1 MPCILAMEQ
10 KFKKIKYMCPQACSN
25 QYGRNQCALPASV
38 SVPPIFTISDVQLQA
53 CPGAAADLPG
63 RCTRG
68 SGRRCDGAAGSP
80 RSRPRVCVAA
90 GASAHCLGR

>member
-38 SVPPIFTISDVQLQA
+38 SVPPLFTISDVQLQA
-53 CPGAAADLPG
+53 CPDVVRAAAAVDVTEQRAAPARCLAFALLPVP
-63 RCTRG
+63 
-68 SGRRCDGAAGSP
+68 RRHS
-80 RSRPRVCVAA
+80 
-90 GASAHCLGR
+90 LGR